1 MSGGASTGTQ
11 RPPDPIRVLVADDEQ
26 SLREALCDLVAAE
39 VDMEVIGAAS
49 DGAEAISLAQQTAP
63 DVALLDLKMAGGG
76 AHAAAHI
83 RSVSPKTR
91 VVALSAYED
100 HASVLEML
108 RGGAVAYL
116 VKGTVP
122 GEILEAIRRASRG
135 QASIS
140 AAVAS
145 AVIEALSQDIDER
158 RQSEAGSRRS
168 EQKFRGLLES
178 APDAV
183 VIVAASGRIVFAN
196 QRTKHMFGY
205 EHDELMGRR
214 IEVLL
219 PERLG
224 SRHVGHRADYMIDPL
239 IRPMGVGLEPAGRGR
254 MAASSRSTFR

>member
-39 VDMEVIGAAS
+39 VDMEVVGAAS
-49 DGAEAISLAQQTAP
+49 DAEEAISLAQQTAP
-63 DVALLDLKMAGGG
+63 DVALLDVKMAGGG
-76 AHAAAHI
+76 AHAAAQI
-83 RSVSPKTR
+83 AVVSPKTR

-108 RGGAVAYL
+108 RGGAVGYL

-145 AVIEALSQDIDER
+145 AVIEANVFRTST
-158 RQSEAGSRRS
+158 SAGRARPGLGAANRSSAACSSRR
-168 EQKFRGLLES
+168 
-178 APDAV
+178 
-183 VIVAASGRIVFAN
+183 
-196 QRTKHMFGY
+196 
-205 EHDELMGRR
+205 
-214 IEVLL
+214 
-219 PERLG
+219 
-224 SRHVGHRADYMIDPL
+224 
-239 IRPMGVGLEPAGRGR
+239 R
-254 MAASSRSTFR
+254 MRS